1 MELPLIIDGIPGRV
15 ACSYR
20 PGAETAVRVGRAV
33 EVKTAQAVIGALMR
47 RVILPAATVVRGAT
61 AGEVVRPVGVVTPD
75 RVE

>member
-1 MELPLIIDGIPGRV
+1 MV
-15 ACSYR
+15 A
-20 PGAETAVRVGRAV
+20 RAG
-33 EVKTAQAVIGALMR
+33 EVKTALVVIVGLMR